1 VATTVNCPQ
10 KLTVPIGPLD
20 LECGRRL
27 KQVEIAVETAGTLSD
42 SRDNVILVC
51 HALTGDAHA
60 VGDAEHPG
68 WWDGLIG
75 PGGYIDTNRYFVITT
90 NVLGG
95 CAGSTGPSSIDPGT
109 GRPYGT
115 SFPVVTIRDMVRAQ
129 RRCLEKMGI
138 SKIAA
143 VIGGSMGGM
152 QVLEWGI
159 MYPEA
164 VERMIP
170 IATSV
175 ALSPMGIAYNDIGRQ
190 AILADPEWKGGNY
203 YPGPGPRRG
212 LAIAR
217 MMGMITYRTET
228 LFEKR
233 FSRRIQ
239 DDGPITRLDSM
250 FQVESYLRY
259 QGEKLVRRFD
269 ANSYLY
275 LLKAMDLHDIGR
287 GRGGVERALSRIQ
300 SDVLVIGIREDI
312 LFPIREQRKIHALL
326 QRLGK
331 RSRLEEI
338 QSHYGHDA
346 FLVEFDLVG
355 PPIRRF
361 LGEGRMRSS

>member
-1 VATTVNCPQ
+1 MATTINRLQ
-10 KLTVPIGPLD
+10 KMTVPIGTLE
-20 LECGRRL
+20 LECGRHLRH
-27 KQVEIAVETAGTLSD
+27 VEIAVETAGTLNET
-42 SRDNVILVC
+42 RDNVILVC

-60 VGDAEHPG
+60 VGDEDHPG

-95 CAGSTGPSSIDPGT
+95 CAGSTGPSSNDPDT
-109 GRPYGT
+109 GRPYGAT
-115 SFPVVTIRDMVRAQ
+115 FPVVTIRDMVRAQ
-129 RRCLEKMGI
+129 RRCLEEMGI
-138 SKIAA
+138 SKLAA

-152 QVLEWGI
+152 QALEWGI
-159 MYPEA
+159 LYPEM
-164 VERMIP
+164 VGRLIP

-175 ALSPMGIAYNDIGRQ
+175 ALSPMAIAYNDIGRQ

-203 YPGPGPRRG
+203 YPGPGPQKG

-217 MMGMITYRTET
+217 MMGMVTYRTDT
-228 LFEKR
+228 LFEER

-259 QGEKLVRRFD
+259 HGEKLVRRFD

-300 SDVLVIGIREDI
+300 ADVLVIGIKEDI
-312 LFPIREQRKIHALL
+312 LFPIREQRKIHASL

-338 QSHYGHDA
+338 QSRYGHDA
-346 FLVEFDLVG
+346 FLIEFDRMG

-361 LGEGRMRSS
+361 LEK

>member
-1 VATTVNCPQ
+1 MDVATTVNCPQ

-95 CAGSTGPSSIDPGT
+95 CAGSTGPSSINPET
-109 GRPYGT
+109 GRPYGS

-129 RRCLEKMGI
+129 RRCLEEMGI
-138 SKIAA
+138 SRIAA
-143 VIGGSMGGM
+143 VVGGSMGGM

-159 MYPEA
+159 LYPEA
-164 VERMIP
+164 VERLIP

-190 AILADPEWKGGNY
+190 AILADPDWKGGDY
-203 YPGPGPRRG
+203 YPGPGPRKG

-217 MMGMITYRTET
+217 MMGMVTYRTGH
-228 LFEKR
+228 LFEER

-239 DDGPITRLDSM
+239 DDGPIIRLDSL

-259 QGEKLVRRFD
+259 HGEKLVRRFD

-287 GRGGVERALSRIQ
+287 GRGSVERALSRIQ
-300 SDVLVIGIREDI
+300 ADVLVIGIREDI

-331 RSRLEEI
+331 RSRLKEI
-338 QSHYGHDA
+338 ESDYGHDA
-346 FLVEFDLVG
+346 FLIEFDEVG

-361 LGEGRMRSS
+361 LEEERN